1 MSQNKALQ
9 NLLYIKE
16 IIFGTDIGIALLH
29 LQICSWIFAVNWNNL
44 FKITLKRG
52 TSIVFSVHSLSS
64 LKMILDDW
72 EKDYTCLMFNNLRKL
87 TKILTRTNSMQ
98 HILFHF
104 RRNMGDIKIFSLHKK
119 AGSILKNCLEIDLWG
134 KKEHFAKHLIV
145 CKFFWDSLVQNLLN
159 FLEL

>member
-1 MSQNKALQ
+1 
-9 NLLYIKE
+9 
-16 IIFGTDIGIALLH
+16 
-29 LQICSWIFAVNWNNL
+29 
-44 FKITLKRG
+44 
-52 TSIVFSVHSLSS
+52 
-64 LKMILDDW
+64 MILDDW

-104 RRNMGDIKIFSLHKK
+104 SRNMGDIKIFSLHKK

-159 FLEL
+159 FLELYMFINAYLPKYYLTRWTGNLGMKKNILFDTIFIFQKNSQMTWTNDL